1 MSYFK
6 RQFALLLVLA
16 CVSHASLATI
26 QINWTMDVY
35 DQNGN
40 PAPSNWIA
48 QLIWSLDAVVSPPD
62 DNNPFIPT
70 QGEVVLHQQMLN
82 SFGSPGF
89 IVPDFYEFDDIIAGG
104 FVYVRIFNS
113 APSRHGDSEMSTEPL
128 FITNDP
134 FAFNGFENIIVF
146 VDTPVANCPAVGTL
160 CDDND
165 PYNYDTDGDGLS
177 DGDEY
182 LTIGTNPLLADTDQD
197 GLSDGAEVN
206 TTLTNPLLSDTDGD
220 GCDDLLQYGGQCP
233 NQPAPCLGDL
243 NGDGVVNAGDLLAFL
258 SAFGSSCL

>member
-1 MSYFK
+1 MSFFI
-6 RQFALLLVLA
+6 RHFALLLVLA
-16 CVSHASLATI
+16 CVSSESMAI
-26 QINWTMDVY
+26 VQINWTMDVY

-70 QGEVVLHQQMLN
+70 QGEVVLHEQMLN

-89 IVPDFYEFDDIIAGG
+89 IVPDFYEFDDVIAGG
-104 FVYVRIFNS
+104 YVYVRIFNS
-113 APSRHGDSEMSTEPL
+113 APSRYGDSELSTEPL

-146 VDTPVANCPAVGTL
+146 VDTPVANCPAVGTP

-165 PYNYDTDGDGLS
+165 PCTFDDQEDGNCNCV
-177 DGDEY
+177 
-182 LTIGTNPLLADTDQD
+182 GTPI
-197 GLSDGAEVN
+197 
-206 TTLTNPLLSDTDGD
+206 P
-220 GCDDLLQYGGQCP
+220 CDDG
-233 NQPAPCLGDL
+233 N
-243 NGDGVVNAGDLLAFL
+243 
-258 SAFGSSCL
+258 